1 MRVIIEHVVGKLT
14 LKIKI
19 MDITLSKME
28 IARIAWTDVMK
39 TQLVKQSLVAILCV
53 VGGKM
58 ESVRIPINYQH
69 HLQTT
74 LPKHALKLSHLIV
87 SYTVRNISN

>member
-1 MRVIIEHVVGKLT
+1 MRVIIEHVVGKLM

-28 IARIAWTDVMK
+28 IARIVWTDVMT
-39 TQLVKQSLVAILCV
+39 TQLVKQSLVEIHCV

-58 ESVRIPINYQH
+58 GSVRAPINYRH
-69 HLQTT
+69 HLQTI

-87 SYTVRNISN
+87 SYTVRNI